1 MPCDR
6 STASRKRPGR
16 WPTSTLRA
24 DLPADV
30 FAILANVSGMARP
43 DVLTL
48 ILADQ
53 RSRWLA
59 GSPVETERYLELLPD
74 LAGDPEARLALVAG
88 ELRAREEAGLGLDAG
103 GVRPE
108 VPRPR
113 RPDHRDLRD
122 DPRA

>member
-1 MPCDR
+1 MEGP
-6 STASRKRPGR
+6 SLRPIDSIR
-16 WPTSTLRA
+16 EQTRPVAETTLRA

-74 LAGDPEARLALVAG
+74 LAADPEARLALVAG
-88 ELRAREEAGLGLDAG
+88 ELRRGK
-103 GVRPE
+103 RPGW
-108 VPRPR
+108 
-113 RPDHRDLRD
+113 L
-122 DPRA
+122 